1 MATTNEKTRFM
12 PVASSF
18 DLPELEHGVLDLW
31 ERERSFDALRKKN
44 AGGPRYSFID
54 GPITANI
61 EAMGVHHAW
70 GRTYKDLFQRYKAMQ
85 GFDQRWQNGFD
96 CQGLWVE
103 VQVERELN
111 LNNKRDIERYGIDK
125 FSRACRARVDH
136 SAAAITK
143 HSIRLGQWM
152 DWDNSYFTY
161 SDNNISHIW
170 NVLKLCHEKGW
181 LYKGHR
187 AMPWCARCGT
197 ALSEHEM
204 TGSYK
209 DMTHTSLY
217 VRFPVL
223 AESALPSIAKPGPLP
238 LGADLARQRA
248 SFLAW
253 TTTPWTL
260 PTNVMLAVHPDLDYA
275 MVRLIADGST
285 QPEVLILGAKVYA
298 QSKWHNAEL
307 LGTVKGRDLLG
318 LRYEG
323 LFDDLPLAAKSVP
336 FHKVIEWDEVSEE
349 EGTGIVHIAPGCG
362 AEDFALGKR
371 EGSPVIVGIDENAHF
386 VSGLGWLE
394 GKEARDVAHEI
405 ADELKRR
412 GKLFREVPYTHSYP
426 VCWRCKEEIVFRVDD
441 EWFISMDEL
450 RPKLKEAAGKVRWLP
465 AFTGRRMDNWL
476 DNMGDWN
483 ISRRRYWGLPL
494 PFYTC
499 AKGHFFVVGS
509 EKELRDRAV
518 RGLEGLEELHRPWID
533 KVVLACPECKA
544 EATRSLE
551 VGDCWLDAGVVPFST
566 LRWLEDRDYWKKWFP
581 AEFITE
587 NLEQVRLWYYS
598 QLFFSV
604 VLTGRPPYE
613 TVLSN
618 EFVYDEN
625 GDEFH
630 KSGENFIDFPQA
642 AERAGSDV
650 VRWYY
655 SRHDPAEKV
664 LFGYNVL
671 SEVKRKLLTLWNTYS
686 FLVTYANLDRFDPS
700 EPRVPPS
707 ERPLIDRWLL
717 STLHRLVRDVRASLD
732 QYDAQTA
739 CLRMEAFWDDL
750 STWYVRRNR
759 SRFWKTRSRRDSLA
773 AYQTLYDAL
782 VTLVRLFAPVM
793 PFIAEAMHQNLVRN
807 AVAEAPASVHHSRYP
822 TADEELIDDDLERR
836 MRAARRVVEL
846 GRAARAQAKT
856 KVRTPLPKLVAVF
869 DEGDRDRGAL
879 SGDDELAAIVRD
891 ELNVK
896 RLEVRDRAEGLVRE
910 VVKPDLKVL
919 GPRLGK
925 DLPKVRA
932 ALAEGRYERRDG
944 LIVVEGFELKPTEV
958 LVSHEGE
965 SGHAVARESGL
976 VVALDTALT
985 PELEAEGLARELA
998 HKLNDLRKEAG
1009 LDIADRIALR
1019 YDGAIAPTIERFTD
1033 YIAEEVLATSV
1044 KRGLAGRGHAWR
1056 GELNG
1061 VAAELEIERA

>member
-1 MATTNEKTRFM
+1 VATTNERTRFA
-12 PVASSF
+12 PVGSGF

-70 GRTYKDLFQRYKAMQ
+70 GRTYKDLYQRYKAMQ

-111 LNNKRDIERYGIDK
+111 LNSKRDIETYGIDK
-125 FSRACRARVDH
+125 FSRACRARVDR
-136 SAAAITK
+136 SAAAITMQ
-143 HSIRLGQWM
+143 SQRLGQWM
-152 DWDNSYFTY
+152 DWDDSYFTY

-181 LYKGHR
+181 LVKGHR

-197 ALSEHEM
+197 ALAEHEM

-209 DMTHTSLY
+209 EMTHTSLY

-223 AESALPSIAKPGPLP
+223 PVGKGAELAK
-238 LGADLARQRA
+238 QRA

-260 PTNVMLAVHPDLDYA
+260 PTNVMLAVHPDLDYVK
-275 MVRLIADGST
+275 VRVLADGAK

-298 QSKWHNAEL
+298 SSKWHDAEL
-307 LGTVKGRDLLG
+307 LETVKGRELLG

-323 LFDDLPLAAKSVP
+323 LFDDLPIGAKAAP
-336 FHKVIEWDEVSEE
+336 FHKVIEWDEVSEA

-371 EGSPVIVGIDENAHF
+371 ENAPVLVGIDENAHF
-386 VSGLGWLE
+386 VAGLGWLE
-394 GKEARDVAHEI
+394 GKEARDVAQEI
-405 ADELKRR
+405 ADDLRKRGR
-412 GKLFREVPYTHSYP
+412 LFRELAYTHSYP
-426 VCWRCKEEIVFRVDD
+426 VCWRCKEEIVFRVGD
-441 EWFISMDEL
+441 EWFISMDEV
-450 RPKLKEAAGKVRWLP
+450 RPKLKEAAAKVRWLP
-465 AFTGRRMDNWL
+465 AHTGDRMQNWL

-483 ISRRRYWGLPL
+483 ISRKRYWGLPM

-499 AKGHFFVVGS
+499 ANGHFFVVGS
-509 EKELRDRAV
+509 EKELRERAIS
-518 RGLEGLEELHRPWID
+518 GLDQLQELHRPWID
-533 KVVLACPECKA
+533 NVVLACPTCKA
-544 EATRSLE
+544 ESKRVKET
-551 VGDCWLDAGVVPFST
+551 GDVWLDAGIVPFST
-566 LRWLEDRDYWKKWFP
+566 LHWLDDRDYWKKWFP

-587 NLEQVRLWYYS
+587 NIEQIRLWYYS
-598 QLFFSV
+598 QLFMSV
-604 VLTGRPPYE
+604 VLTGRAPYE

-630 KSGENFIDFPQA
+630 KTGENFIDFPQA
-642 AERAGSDV
+642 AERAGSDI

-655 SRHDPAEKV
+655 MRHDPAEKV
-664 LFGYNVL
+664 NFGYGVL
-671 SEVKRKLLTLWNTYS
+671 TEVKRKLLVLWNTYA
-686 FLVTYANLDRFDPS
+686 FFVTYANLDRFDPAAAQ
-700 EPRVPPS
+700 VPPK
-707 ERPLIDRWLL
+707 ERPVIDRWLL
-717 STLHRLVRDVRASLD
+717 STLHRLVRDTRASLD
-732 QYDAQTA
+732 AYDAQNA
-739 CLRMEAFWDDL
+739 ALRTEAFWDDL

-759 SRFWKTRSRRDSLA
+759 SRFWKTKDERDSLA
-773 AYQTLYDAL
+773 AYQTMYEAL
-782 VTLVRLFAPVM
+782 TTLMRLFAPFM
-793 PFIAEAMHQNLVRN
+793 PFIAEEIHQNLVRN
-807 AVAEAPASVHHSRYP
+807 ATAGAPASVHHSDYP
-822 TADEELIDDDLERR
+822 VARTDLIDDELERR

-846 GRAARAQAKT
+846 GRAARSQAKT

-879 SGDDELAAIVRD
+879 DGQDALAAIVKD

-896 RLEVRDRAEGLVRE
+896 ALEIRDRAEGLVRE
-910 VVKPDLKVL
+910 VVKPELKSL

-925 DLPKVRA
+925 DLPRVRA

-944 LIVVEGFELKPTEV
+944 HIVVEGFELKPEEV

-965 SGHAVARESGL
+965 AGHAVARESGL

-1009 LDIADRIALR
+1009 FEIADRIALR
-1019 YDGAIAPTIERFTD
+1019 YDGAVSVTVDRFKD
-1033 YIAEEVLATSV
+1033 QIAEEVLATSV
-1044 KRGLAGRGHAWR
+1044 TRGLKESGHAWS
-1056 GELNG
+1056 GDLNG
-1061 VAAELEIERA
+1061 VQAQLEIEKA

>member
-1 MATTNEKTRFM
+1 MATDEKTQFAAVR
-12 PVASSF
+12 SGF

-31 ERERSFDALRKKN
+31 EREKSFDALRNKN

-70 GRTYKDLFQRYKAMQ
+70 GRTYKDLYQRYKAMQ

-111 LNNKRDIERYGIDK
+111 LNNKRDIEAYGIAR
-125 FSRACRARVDH
+125 FSAACRARVDR
-136 SAAAITK
+136 SASAITK
-143 HSIRLGQWM
+143 QSIRLGQWM
-152 DWDNSYFTY
+152 DWENSYYTY

-170 NVLKLCHEKGW
+170 HVLKLCHEKGW

-209 DMTHTSLY
+209 EMTHDSLY
-217 VRFPVL
+217 VRFPVR
-223 AESALPSIAKPGPLP
+223 ADGA
-238 LGADLARQRA
+238 GADLAKQGA
-248 SFLAW
+248 SVLAW

-260 PTNVMLAVHPDLDYA
+260 PANVMLAVHPDLDYVK
-275 MVRLIADGST
+275 VRVPADSAEE
-285 QPEVLILGAKVYA
+285 PEVVILGAKAFA
-298 QSKWHNAEL
+298 QSKWHDAEV
-307 LGTVKGRDLLG
+307 LGTVKGRDLVG
-318 LRYEG
+318 LRYSG
-323 LFDDLPLAAKSVP
+323 PFDELPAAAAGAAA
-336 FHKVIEWDEVSEE
+336 FHRVIPWDEVSEA

-371 EGSPVIVGIDENAHF
+371 EASPVIIPIDENAHF
-386 VSGLGWLE
+386 VAGLGWLE

-405 ADELKRR
+405 ADDLRKRVR
-412 GKLFREVPYTHSYP
+412 LFREQRYTHSYP
-426 VCWRCKEEIVFRVDD
+426 ICWRCKEEIVFRVAD
-441 EWFISMDEL
+441 EWFLSMDEL
-450 RPKLKEAAGKVRWLP
+450 RPKLKQAASKVRWTP
-465 AFTGRRMDNWL
+465 PFTGDRMQNWL

-483 ISRRRYWGLPL
+483 ISRKRYWGLPL

-499 AKGHFFVVGS
+499 ANGHFFVVGS
-509 EKELRDRAV
+509 QGELRQRAV
-518 RGLEGLEELHRPWID
+518 RGLDQLQELHRPWID
-533 KVVLACPECKA
+533 NVVLACPTCKA
-544 EATRSLE
+544 ESTRVKE
-551 VGDCWLDAGVVPFST
+551 TGDVWLDAGIVPFST
-566 LRWLEDRDYWKKWFP
+566 LNYLTDRAYWAKWFP

-587 NLEQVRLWYYS
+587 NVEQIRLWYYS
-598 QLFFSV
+598 QLFYGV
-604 VLTGRPPYE
+604 VLTERAPYE
-613 TVLSN
+613 TVLSY
-618 EFVYDEN
+618 EFVYDEK

-642 AERAGSDV
+642 AERAGSDI
-650 VRWYY
+650 VRWFYM
-655 SRHDPAEKV
+655 RLDPGDKV

-671 SEVKRKLLTLWNTYS
+671 SEVKRRLLVLWNTYA
-686 FLVTYANLDRFDPS
+686 FFVTYANLDRFDPTA
-700 EPRVPPS
+700 PQVPFA

-717 STLHRLVRDVRASLD
+717 SALDRLVRDSRAALD
-732 QYDAQTA
+732 QYDAKTA
-739 CLRMEAFWDDL
+739 ALRMEAFWDDL

-759 SRFWKTRSRRDSLA
+759 SRFWKTKDDRDSLA
-773 AYQTLYDAL
+773 AYQTLYEAL
-782 VTLVRLFAPVM
+782 TTLIRLFAPFM
-793 PFIAEAMHQNLVRN
+793 PFVAEDLYQNLVRR
-807 AVAEAPASVHHSRYP
+807 AVPGSPASVHLAEYP
-822 TADEELIDDDLERR
+822 VVRTDRIDDDLERR

-846 GRAARAQAKT
+846 GRAARSQAKT
-856 KVRTPLPKLVAVF
+856 KVRVPLPKIVAVF
-869 DEGDRDRGAL
+869 DSADRDKGAL
-879 SGDDELAAIVRD
+879 DGRDDLAAIVRD

-896 RLEVRDRAEGLVRE
+896 VIEVRDRADGLVRE
-910 VVKPDLKVL
+910 IVKPELKAL
-919 GPRLGK
+919 GPKLGK

-932 ALAEGRYERRDG
+932 ALAEGRFTRRDG
-944 LIVVEGFELKPTEV
+944 TIVVEGYELAPSEV

-965 SGHAVARESGL
+965 AGHAVARETGL

-985 PELEAEGLARELA
+985 PDLEAEGLARELA

-1019 YDGAIAPTIERFTD
+1019 YDGAIAAVIERFRD
-1033 YIAEEVLATSV
+1033 QVAEETLATSV
-1044 KRGLAGRGHAWR
+1044 TRGLAGRGHVWS

-1061 VAAELEIERA
+1061 VVASLEIEKA

>member
-1 MATTNEKTRFM
+1 MTESKTRFAA
-12 PVASSF
+12 VGSGF

-31 ERERSFDALRKKN
+31 ERERSFDVLRKKN

-70 GRTYKDLFQRYKAMQ
+70 GRTYKDLYQRYKAMQ
-85 GFDQRWQNGFD
+85 GFDQRFQNGFD

-111 LNNKRDIERYGIDK
+111 LNSKRDIETYGIDK
-125 FSRACRARVDH
+125 FSRACRARVDR

-143 HSIRLGQWM
+143 QSQRLGQWM
-152 DWDNSYFTY
+152 DWDDSYYTY
-161 SDNNISHIW
+161 SDENISHIW

-181 LYKGHR
+181 LVVGHR

-209 DMTHTSLY
+209 EMTHTSLY

-223 AESALPSIAKPGPLP
+223 AEGKGAALAKEKT
-238 LGADLARQRA
+238 

-260 PTNVMLAVHPDLDYA
+260 PANVMLAVHPDLDYVK
-275 MVRLIADGST
+275 VRVVADGAKES
-285 QPEVLILGAKVYA
+285 EVLILGAKVFEH
-298 QSKWHNAEL
+298 SKWHNAEL
-307 LGTVKGRDLLG
+307 LGTMKGRDLLG
-318 LRYEG
+318 IRYTG
-323 LFDDLPLAAKSVP
+323 PFDELPVGKTSAPA
-336 FHKVIEWDEVSEE
+336 HKVIEWDEVGED

-371 EGSPVIVGIDENAHF
+371 ESSPVLIPIDETAHF
-386 VSGLGWLE
+386 VSGFGWLE
-394 GKEARDVAHEI
+394 GKEARDVAQEI
-405 ADELKRR
+405 SDDLKKR
-412 GKLFREVPYTHSYP
+412 GRLFRQMPYTHSYP
-426 VCWRCKEEIVFRVDD
+426 VCWRCKEEIVFRVAD

-450 RPKLKEAAGKVRWLP
+450 RPKLKDAAAKVKWLP
-465 AFTGRRMDNWL
+465 PHTGDRMQNWL

-483 ISRRRYWGLPL
+483 ISRKRYWGLPL
-494 PFYTC
+494 PFYNC
-499 AKGHFFVVGS
+499 KNGHFFIVGS
-509 EKELRDRAV
+509 EKELRERAL
-518 RGLEGLEELHRPWID
+518 RGLEQLQELHRPWLD
-533 KVVLACPECKA
+533 NVVLACPTCKA
-544 EATRSLE
+544 ESTRVKE
-551 VGDCWLDAGVVPFST
+551 TGDVWLDAGIVPFST
-566 LRWLEDRDYWKKWFP
+566 LHWLDDREYWKKWFP

-587 NLEQVRLWYYS
+587 NVEQIRLWYYS

-604 VLTGRPPYE
+604 VLTGRAPYDL
-613 TVLSN
+613 VLSN
-618 EFVYDEN
+618 EFVYDEK
-625 GDEFH
+625 GEEFH
-630 KSGENFIDFPQA
+630 KTGDNFIDFPQA
-642 AERAGSDV
+642 AERAGSDAI
-650 VRWYY
+650 RWYY

-671 SEVKRKLLTLWNTYS
+671 GEVKRKLLVLWNTYA
-686 FLVTYANLDRFDPS
+686 FFVTYANLDRFDPNAAQ
-700 EPRVPPS
+700 VPLR
-707 ERPLIDRWLL
+707 ERPLMDRWLL
-717 STLHRLVRDVRASLD
+717 STLDRLVRDVRAALD
-732 QYDAQTA
+732 AYDSQTA

-759 SRFWKTRSRRDSLA
+759 SRFWKTKNERDSLA
-773 AYQTLYDAL
+773 AYQTLYEAL
-782 VTLVRLFAPVM
+782 TTLVRLFAPIM
-793 PFIAEAMHQNLVRN
+793 PFLAEELHQNLVRH
-807 AVAEAPASVHHSRYP
+807 AVTRAPASVHHTDYP
-822 TADEELIDDDLERR
+822 AGTERIDDELERR

-846 GRAARAQAKT
+846 GRAARSQAKT

-879 SGDDELAAIVRD
+879 RGDDDLAAIVRD

-896 RLEVRDRAEGLVRE
+896 TLEVRDQAKGLVRE
-910 VVKPDLKVL
+910 VVKPELKSL

-925 DLPKVRA
+925 DLPRVRA

-944 LIVVEGFELKPTEV
+944 TFVVEGFTLAPNEV

-965 SGHAVARESGL
+965 AGHAVAREAGL
-976 VVALDTALT
+976 VVALDTTLT

-998 HKLNDLRKEAG
+998 HKLNELRKEAG
-1009 LDIADRIALR
+1009 LEISDRIALR
-1019 YDGAIAPTIERFTD
+1019 YDGAVAATLERYKD
-1033 YIAEEVLATSV
+1033 QVAEEVLATSV
-1044 KRGLAGRGHAWR
+1044 SRGLTGQGHAWR

-1061 VAAELEIERA
+1061 VGAELEIERAR